1 MSTYIIADLH
11 LSEDE
16 PAITAG
22 FINFIQQQAIHA
34 ESLYILGDFFNYWV
48 GDDDDNPLHQQVA
61 NELKQLTDRGIPC
74 YFIHGNRDFLI
85 GQRYAKQC
93 GMTILPQETLLELYG
108 KRILI
113 LHGDTL
119 CIDDAAY
126 QNYRKKVHT
135 PWVQRLFLLLPLF
148 VRRRIAQKM
157 RQNSQYASSMKA
169 ESIMDVNSQ
178 AVIDALQRHQ
188 AQWMIHGHTHR
199 PAIHEVNIGG
209 KLHYRG
215 VLGAWH
221 YEGSAFVINEQGIEL
236 IFFPFE

>member
-1 MSTYIIADLH
+1 
-11 LSEDE
+11 
-16 PAITAG
+16 
-22 FINFIQQQAIHA
+22 
-34 ESLYILGDFFNYWV
+34 
-48 GDDDDNPLHQQVA
+48 
-61 NELKQLTDRGIPC
+61 
-74 YFIHGNRDFLI
+74 
-85 GQRYAKQC
+85 
-93 GMTILPQETLLELYG
+93 

-199 PAIHEVNIGG
+199 PAIH
-209 KLHYRG
+209 
-215 VLGAWH
+215 
-221 YEGSAFVINEQGIEL
+221 
-236 IFFPFE
+236 